1 MFSCPRVRIHADW
14 MRAFGLIG
22 LLAAAPAAWGIQANF
37 IPTVSSLDDPA
48 HHLVSPGFG
57 LDAVGQ
63 LSIGAGGSAG
73 SCSGTLLSS
82 GMHVLTSAHCV
93 AGAGLTPLVSEIT
106 VTFNDANGTQA
117 TVTGADKIHLS
128 PLWTGELSDG
138 NDLAVLTL
146 DFSVSGIQGLELA
159 STSDLL
165 GQTVDIY
172 GYGDYGPG
180 GQGAIYPSD
189 GRLRRVSNRYEV
201 LGSDPA
207 MQALGYRLDNLVFYD
222 FDNGTTRF
230 DSFGRFMDLKDT
242 GLPNDQEG
250 SIGLGDSGGPSLLNG
265 RIVGVHSFALQL
277 DGYVRNPSAVGSWG
291 EIAADA
297 LVYQSQDWIHSIA
310 HAPEPSTWALMGLGL
325 AASCV
330 VARRRRA

>member
-1 MFSCPRVRIHADW
+1 
-14 MRAFGLIG
+14 MRAFALTG
-22 LLAAAPAAWGIQANF
+22 LLTAAAPVAWAIQANL

-57 LDAVGQ
+57 LDAIGQ
-63 LSIGAGGSAG
+63 LAIGAGGSAG

-93 AGAGLTPLVSEIT
+93 AGTGLTPLVSDIT
-106 VTFNDANGTQA
+106 ITFNDAGGTQA
-117 TVTGADKIHLS
+117 TITGLDKIHLS

-146 DFSVSGIQGLELA
+146 DHAVTGIQGLELA
-159 STSDLL
+159 SRADVL
-165 GQTVDIY
+165 GQVVDIY
-172 GYGDYGPG
+172 GFGDYGPG

-201 LGSDPA
+201 LGSNAA
-207 MQALGYRLDNLVFYD
+207 MQDLGYRLDNLVFYD

-230 DSFGRFMDLKDT
+230 DSFGRYMELRDT
-242 GLPNDQEG
+242 GLGNDQEG

-297 LVYQSQDWIHSIA
+297 LVFPAQDWIHSIA
-310 HAPEPSTWALMGLGL
+310 HAPEPSTWVLMGLGL
-325 AASCV
+325 AFAGV
-330 VARRRRA
+330 VTRRRAA